1 MCAIIAESGCLPYE
15 AGSLL
20 SHAFHWQ
27 AALFV
32 TMNQTTKVTIMPRIS
47 SRLPLLAPCLTL
59 LLAAQA
65 GPALAQQSTP
75 QAQQAQPQSS
85 QQQAPPKLERIE
97 PGSDLPATNIPSRE
111 RSQIKETREGGQVT
125 EVEVTSSGSHYYM
138 KPNNPPGNAV
148 PGSASGN
155 SIRAPQWKV
164 GEFDFSGKRKAA
176 AETGSNAPAAAD
188 VPPPPPL
195 PANATAGP
203 EQK

>member
-1 MCAIIAESGCLPYE
+1 
-15 AGSLL
+15 
-20 SHAFHWQ
+20 
-27 AALFV
+27 
-32 TMNQTTKVTIMPRIS
+32 MPRIS
-47 SRLPLLAPCLTL
+47 SRLPLLAPCLGL

-65 GPALAQQSTP
+65 GAALAQQSSQP
-75 QAQQAQPQSS
+75 APPQST
-85 QQQAPPKLERIE
+85 QNQAPPKLERVE
-97 PGSDLPATNIPSRE
+97 PGSDVPATNIPSRE
-111 RSQIKETREGGQVT
+111 RSNIKETREGGQVT

-164 GEFDFSGKRKAA
+164 GEFDLSGKRKAA
-176 AETGSNAPAAAD
+176 AENGANAPAAAD

-203 EQK
+203 AKQ